1 MPTQIQKHLAENKTY
16 IALAPMDGLVD
27 GAMRNILCAQGGI
40 DHCVTEFIRITQQPV
55 TDKVFYRYCPELLE
69 GGKTSSGVP
78 VHVQLLGSDAKRMAE
93 NAYRAVELG
102 APAIDLNFGCPAKTV
117 NRHQGGAVLL
127 QYPELLLEVATQVRK
142 AVPSHIPVS
151 AKMRLGY
158 LDKTLALE
166 NACAFE
172 QANMSWLCVHARTKV
187 EGYQP
192 PAHWSWVAEIRKRVN
207 LPVFSNGEIWNT
219 QDAKQCQA
227 DSNTS
232 LIMLGRG
239 LVSKP
244 DLAQQIKQPN
254 YRPQTLKQRLALL
267 PELVKN
273 LEELPEKHQCNRL
286 KQWLHY
292 MGLTDKSVEPIFNEL
307 KRMNNAQDMLKRVL
321 EIKSL

>member
-1 MPTQIQKHLAENKTY
+1 MPKHIKHQLLTQQTY

-27 GAMRNILCAQGGI
+27 GAMREILCAQGGI
-40 DHCVTEFIRITQQPV
+40 DHCVTEFIRVTQQPV
-55 TDKVFYRYCPELLE
+55 TDKIFHRYCPELLNN
-69 GGKTSSGVP
+69 GKTSSGVP
-78 VHVQLLGSDAKRMAE
+78 VHVQLLGSDAQRMAE

-127 QYPELLLEVATQVRK
+127 QYPEVLFEVASNVRQ

-158 LDKTLALE
+158 MDKTLALE
-166 NACAFE
+166 NASALE
-172 QANMSWLCVHARTKV
+172 SANMSWLCVHARTKA
-187 EGYQP
+187 EGYTP

-207 LPVFSNGEIWNT
+207 LPVFSNGEIWSVD
-219 QDAKQCQA
+219 DAKQCQA

-239 LVSKP
+239 LVATP
-244 DLAQQIKQPN
+244 DLAQQIKQPS

-273 LEELPEKHQCNRL
+273 LDGLPEKHQCNRL

-292 MGLTDKSVEPIFNEL
+292 MGLSDKRVEPIFNEL
-307 KRMNNAQDMLKRVL
+307 KRMNNAQAMLERVF
-321 EIKSL
+321 

>member
-1 MPTQIQKHLAENKTY
+1 MPEHIKHRLLTQQTY

-27 GAMRNILCAQGGI
+27 GAMREILCAQGGI
-40 DHCVTEFIRITQQPV
+40 DHCVTEFIRVTQQPV
-55 TDKVFYRYCPELLE
+55 TDKIFHRYCPELVNA
-69 GGKTSSGVP
+69 GKTRSGVP
-78 VHVQLLGSDAKRMAE
+78 VHVQLLGSDANRMAE

-127 QYPELLLEVATQVRK
+127 QYPDVLFEVASNVRK

-166 NACAFE
+166 NASALE
-172 QANMSWLCVHARTKV
+172 NANMSWLCVHARTKA
-187 EGYQP
+187 EGYTP
-192 PAHWSWVAEIRKRVN
+192 PAHWSWVAEIRKRVS
-207 LPVFSNGEIWNT
+207 LPVFSNGEIWNVD
-219 QDAKQCQA
+219 DAKQCQA

-239 LVSKP
+239 LVATP

-254 YRPQTLKQRLALL
+254 YKAQTLEQRLALL

-273 LEELPEKHQCNRL
+273 LDGLPEKHQCNRL

-292 MGLTDKSVEPIFNEL
+292 MGLSDKRVEPIFNEL
-307 KRMNNAQDMLKRVL
+307 KRMNNAQAMLERVF
-321 EIKSL
+321 

>member
-1 MPTQIQKHLAENKTY
+1 MPEHIKHRLLTQQTY

-27 GAMRNILCAQGGI
+27 GAMREILCAQGGI
-40 DHCVTEFIRITQQPV
+40 DHCVTEFIRVTQQPV
-55 TDKVFYRYCPELLE
+55 TDKIFHRYCPELVNA
-69 GGKTSSGVP
+69 GKTRSGVP
-78 VHVQLLGSDAKRMAE
+78 VHVQLLGSDANRMAE

-127 QYPELLLEVATQVRK
+127 QYPNVLFEVASNVRK

-166 NACAFE
+166 NASALE
-172 QANMSWLCVHARTKV
+172 NANMSWLCVHARTKA
-187 EGYQP
+187 EGYTP
-192 PAHWSWVAEIRKRVN
+192 PAHWSWVAEIRKRVS
-207 LPVFSNGEIWNT
+207 LPVFSNGEIWNVD
-219 QDAKQCQA
+219 DAKQCQA

-239 LVSKP
+239 LVATP

-254 YRPQTLKQRLALL
+254 YKAQTLEQRLALL

-273 LEELPEKHQCNRL
+273 LDGLPEKHQCNRL

-292 MGLTDKSVEPIFNEL
+292 MGLSDKRVEPIFNEL
-307 KRMNNAQDMLKRVL
+307 KRMNNAQAMLERVF
-321 EIKSL
+321 